1 MDGLR
6 VLADIKG
13 QEKHDWNK
21 HEWVSNALKA
31 VKDNFSKIKKVDYMN
46 FYFLMKKLKYQDEDF
61 WKKMYEAI

>member
-46 FYFLMKKLKYQDEDF
+46 FYFLMKKLKYQD
-61 WKKMYEAI
+61 